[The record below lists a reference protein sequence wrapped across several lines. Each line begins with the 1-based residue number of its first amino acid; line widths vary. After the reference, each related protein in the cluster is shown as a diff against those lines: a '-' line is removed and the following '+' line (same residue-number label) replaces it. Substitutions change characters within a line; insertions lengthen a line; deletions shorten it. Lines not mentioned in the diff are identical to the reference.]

1 MSLLDHPPPMSGAPP
16 LDPVAASDAE
26 LLSALDELE
35 ASQRALDAQ
44 RMALLAETH
53 HRAVTERKAGLR
65 LKAYLGHVHHV
76 AGATS
81 ARQVATAKKLRVLP
95 EIADA
100 LELGLISFDHAALLA
115 RLCVPRV
122 EAVMVELQPRF
133 IELALVERFD
143 QWAHTVRG
151 LISLADQ
158 DGPGPGP
165 LGEPQNRLRM
175 TDGLDGALHL
185 DIDLYGVSAAKVRA
199 SLLKEGERQWRH
211 QTRQPTAEAADDGI
225 TGTDGTDGAESAESA
240 EGTSGCEHD
249 GSFAEY
255 PQRSLLLADALVE
268 LIGKGLVARANGKM
282 PVTDVTL
289 IVPASG
295 PLQGWTPDGVR
306 LQDGT
311 IRRLLCNA
319 IFTPVVVDNLGV
331 PLDMG
336 LAKRLYKANQKRAI
350 MVRDGGCGNPGCDL
364 PWEWCE
370 IHHVEH
376 WEHDGPTDL
385 PNGLPACSFHHDLWH
400 SEGWSVQPDPDTHH
414 LDQGFIIINPDGDVL
429 RSQRHGVARPLTLG
443 LDDD

>member
-16 LDPVAASDAE
+16 LDPLLASDAE

-122 EAVMVELQPRF
+122 EAIMVDLQPRF

-185 DIDLYGVSAAKVRA
+185 DIDLYGASAAKVRA

-211 QTRQPTAEAADDGI
+211 QTRRPQADSEASDATADGSA
-225 TGTDGTDGAESAESA
+225 TSDGAESA
-240 EGTSGCEHD
+240 GSGCEHD
-249 GSFAEY
+249 GTFAEF
-255 PQRSLLLADALVE
+255 PQRSLLLADAAVM
-268 LIGKGLVARANGKM
+268 LIGKGLVARANPKM

-319 IFTPVVVDNLGV
+319 IFTPVVLDNLGV

-336 LAKRLYKANQKRAI
+336 TGKRLYDAKQKRAI
-350 MVRDGGCGNPGCDL
+350 MVRDGGCGNPGCPL
-364 PWEWCE
+364 PWDWCE

-376 WEHDGPTDL
+376 WKHDGPTDL

-400 SEGWSVQPDPDTHH
+400 SEGWSVHPDPDTHH
-414 LDQGFIIINPDGDVL
+414 LDQGFIIINPDGDIL

-443 LDDD
+443 LDD

>member
-16 LDPVAASDAE
+16 LDPLLASDAE

-44 RMALLAETH
+44 RMAVLAETH

-95 EIADA
+95 EIAEA

-133 IELALVERFD
+133 IELAVVERFD

-185 DIDLYGVSAAKVRA
+185 DIDLYGASAAKVRA

-211 QTRQPTAEAADDGI
+211 QTRRPQADSEASDATADGSA
-225 TGTDGTDGAESAESA
+225 TSDGAESA
-240 EGTSGCEHD
+240 GSGCEHD
-249 GSFAEY
+249 GTFAEY
-255 PQRSLLLADALVE
+255 PQRSLLLADAAVM
-268 LIGKGLVARANGKM
+268 LIGKGMVARANPKM

-311 IRRLLCNA
+311 VRRLLCNA
-319 IFTPVVVDNLGV
+319 VFTPVVLDNLGV

-336 LAKRLYKANQKRAI
+336 TGKRLYDAKQKRAI
-350 MVRDGGCGNPGCDL
+350 MVRDGGCGNPGCPL
-364 PWEWCE
+364 PWDWCE

-376 WEHDGPTDL
+376 WKHDGPTDL

-400 SEGWSVQPDPDTHH
+400 SEGWSVEPDPDTHH
-414 LDQGFIIINPDGDVL
+414 LDQGFIIINPDGDIL

-443 LDDD
+443 LDD

>member
-1 MSLLDHPPPMSGAPP
+1 MSLLDHPSPGPPGSPLSGAPR

-35 ASQRALDAQ
+35 VSQRALDAQ

-53 HRAVTERKAGLR
+53 ARAVTERKAGLT
-65 LKAYLGHVHHV
+65 LKAYLGHSHHV

-81 ARQVATAKKLRVLP
+81 ARQVATAKKLRFLP

-100 LELGLISFDHAALLA
+100 LQAGWITFDHTALLA
-115 RLCVPRV
+115 RLCTPRV
-122 EAVMVELQPRF
+122 EAIMVELQSRF
-133 IELALVERFD
+133 VELAVTTRFQ
-143 QWAHTVRG
+143 QWANDVRW
-151 LISLADQ
+151 LISVADQ

-185 DIDLYGVSAAKVRA
+185 DIDLYGAAAAKVRA

-211 QTRQPTAEAADDGI
+211 QTRQQKPPETADGSTAAGSE
-225 TGTDGTDGAESAESA
+225 GAESA
-240 EGTSGCEHD
+240 GSGCEHD
-249 GSFAEY
+249 GTFAEY
-255 PQRSLLLADALVE
+255 PQRSLLLADGLVM
-268 LIGKGLVARANGKM
+268 LIGKGMVARANPKM

-319 IFTPVVVDNLGV
+319 IFRPVVLDNLGV

-336 LAKRLYKANQKRAI
+336 LGKRLYDPNQKNAI

-364 PWEWCE
+364 PWDWCE

-414 LDQGFIIINPDGDVL
+414 LDQGFIITNPTATCSAHNATAWPDPSPSD
-429 RSQRHGVARPLTLG
+429 STT
-443 LDDD
+443 D

>member
-16 LDPVAASDAE
+16 LDPLLASDAE
-26 LLSALDELE
+26 LLVELDVIE
-35 ASQRALDAQ
+35 AEQRRLDAR
-44 RMALLAETH
+44 RMAALAETH

-122 EAVMVELQPRF
+122 EAIMVELQPRF

-151 LISLADQ
+151 LVSLADQ

-185 DIDLYGVSAAKVRA
+185 DIDLYGAAAAKVRA

-211 QTRQPTAEAADDGI
+211 QTRQPQPDAETTADRDGERSIGADGAADADG
-225 TGTDGTDGAESAESA
+225 GSA
-240 EGTSGCEHD
+240 CEHD
-249 GSFAEY
+249 GTFAEY
-255 PQRSLLLADALVE
+255 PQRSLLLADAAVM
-268 LIGKGLVARANGKM
+268 LIGKGMVARANPKM

-311 IRRLLCNA
+311 VRRLLCNA

-336 LAKRLYKANQKRAI
+336 LGKRLYDANQKRAI
-350 MVRDGGCGNPGCDL
+350 MVRDGGCGHPGCPL

-376 WEHDGPTDL
+376 WKHDGPTDL

-414 LDQGFIIINPDGDVL
+414 LDQGFIIINPDGDIL

-443 LDDD
+443 LDD

>member
-1 MSLLDHPPPMSGAPP
+1 M
-16 LDPVAASDAE
+16 AA
-26 LLSALDELE
+26 
-35 ASQRALDAQ
+35 
-44 RMALLAETH
+44 LAETH

-65 LKAYLGHVHHV
+65 LKQWLGHTHHV
-76 AGATS
+76 SAATA

-122 EAVMVELQPRF
+122 EAIVVELQPRF

-143 QWAHTVRG
+143 AWAHTVRG

-185 DIDLYGVSAAKVRA
+185 DIDLYGAVAAKVRA

-211 QTRQPTAEAADDGI
+211 QTRQPQPD
-225 TGTDGTDGAESAESA
+225 TDP
-240 EGTSGCEHD
+240 D
-249 GSFAEY
+249 GSAQSTNSDTGGDGESCCEPGETFAEY

-268 LIGKGLVARANGKM
+268 LIGKGLVARANGTT

-295 PLQGWTPDGVR
+295 PLEGWTPDGVR

-311 IRRLLCNA
+311 VRHLLCNA

-336 LAKRLYKANQKRAI
+336 LGKRLFKPGQKRAI
-350 MVRDGGCGNPGCDL
+350 MVRDGGCGNPGCDV
-364 PWEWCE
+364 PWDWCE

-376 WEHDGPTDL
+376 WKHGGPTDL

-400 SEGWSVQPDPDTHH
+400 SEGWRVEPDPDTHH
-414 LDQGFIIINPDGDVL
+414 LDQGFIIINPDGEIL

-443 LDDD
+443 LDD